1 MVQGHFKANLAQ
13 RVTEASAKAEQAAEA
28 AKAAGQPSVVLGL
41 EIAADGKVAKKLQD
55 QMRAIHPSGS
65 FFIASLDEDSER

>member
-1 MVQGHFKANLAQ
+1 M
-13 RVTEASAKAEQAAEA
+13 TEASAKAEQAAEA
-28 AKAAGQPSVVLGL
+28 AKAAGQAAVVLGL